1 MAEAQST
8 FSESW
13 HRVAGQRIA
22 LQPAARLR
30 RQNFRG
36 ERWFVVENPFTNEFF
51 RLTPAAYE
59 FVARLHPQRTV
70 DEVWR
75 ECLERFPDQAPG
87 QGQVLELLGQL
98 YFANLLQYDRATNAS
113 ELFERYRKRQRREWQ
128 ARFLNLMFMRFPLL
142 DPDRFLVRT
151 LPVVGKFISAF
162 GAVLWLGVVGMA
174 AKLVADNWDAV
185 KQQSQGVLAPSNLPL
200 LYLGMAIIKTIHEF
214 GHAYFTR
221 KFGGEVH
228 VMGIMLMIFTP
239 VPYVDATA
247 SWGFRSRW
255 QRILVGS
262 AGMIV
267 ELFFAALMTFVWANT
282 GQGALHSL
290 AYNMMFIAS
299 VSTVIFNANPLLRFD
314 GYYILSDLLEIPNL
328 SQRANQLLRYGAER
342 WLFGLKRSQN
352 PARSRAELGWLSV
365 FGVSSGIYRVFV
377 FGGILL
383 VVADH
388 FFLIGVVMAAI
399 CFVSWVTVPLFKFI
413 NYLATSP
420 KLERHRF
427 RAVLVSL
434 TLVLL
439 LVGVLEFVPF
449 PSHFRAPGVLQARRW
464 TQVVNE
470 SAGSITQLLAEP
482 GQRVRAGQ
490 PLVRFQS
497 QELELE
503 LAQAQANQVELQTRL
518 RAVLPDEAANL
529 KPLLGMLEAATNRV
543 AKLLFDRDALTVRA
557 RHDGLWLAPELK
569 ESLGRWLQRGTPL
582 GLLVDPSSFQFTA
595 TVQQEEAEALFARN
609 LRRAEV
615 RLYGQIDDVLETRQW
630 RVLPGGQRVLPS
642 PALGW
647 QGGGEMP
654 VARDDP
660 QGRKS
665 AELFFEVHAELSG
678 ANERAAQHVQWLH
691 GRSGKIRFDQEW
703 EPLLPRWIR
712 SLRQLLQR
720 RYQL

>member
-1 MAEAQST
+1 MSDSQST

-13 HRVAGQRIA
+13 HRVAQQRIA
-22 LQPAARLR
+22 LPPGARLR

-36 ERWFVVENPFTNEFF
+36 ERWWVVENPFTNEFF

-59 FVARLHPQRTV
+59 FVARLHPHRTV

-87 QGQVLELLGQL
+87 QGQVLELLAQL
-98 YFANLLQYDRATNAS
+98 YFANLLQYDRGTDAAG
-113 ELFERYRKRQRREWQ
+113 LFERYRKRQRREWQ
-128 ARFLNLMFMRFPLL
+128 ARLLNVMFMRFPLL

-151 LPVVGKFISAF
+151 LPVVGRFLNGF
-162 GAVLWLGVVGMA
+162 GALLWLVVVGLA
-174 AKLVADNWDAV
+174 VKVVADNWAEA

-200 LYLGMAIIKTIHEF
+200 LYLGMALIKTIHEF

-247 SWGFRSRW
+247 SWSFRSRW
-255 QRILVGS
+255 QRVLVGS

-282 GQGALHSL
+282 GQGTLHSL

-328 SQRANQLLRYGAER
+328 SQRANQLLRYAAER
-342 WLFGLKRSQN
+342 WLFGLKKGQN
-352 PARSRAELGWLSV
+352 PARSRGELIWLTL
-365 FGVSSGIYRVFV
+365 FGLTSGVYRVFV

-388 FFLIGVVMAAI
+388 FFLIGIVMAAA
-399 CFVSWVTVPLFKFI
+399 CFISWITVPLIKFI

-420 KLERHRF
+420 KLERHRA
-427 RAVLVSL
+427 RAVVVSL
-434 TLVLL
+434 ALASV
-439 LVGVLEFVPF
+439 LVGGLEFVPF
-449 PSHFRAPGVLQARRW
+449 PSHFRAPGVLQARQW
-464 TQVVNE
+464 TQVVTE
-470 SAGSITQLLAEP
+470 TAGRVSQLLAEP
-482 GQRVRAGQ
+482 GQPVRTGQ
-490 PLVRFQS
+490 PIVRLQS
-497 QELELE
+497 PELDLE
-503 LAQAQANQVELQTRL
+503 LAQAQASQRELETRL
-518 RAVLPDEAANL
+518 RAVLPEEAANL
-529 KPLLGMLEAATNRV
+529 KPLLGLLEAATNRV
-543 AKLLFDRDALTVRA
+543 AKLRADQTALTVRA
-557 RHDGLWLAPELK
+557 RHDGLWIAPELK
-569 ESLGRWLQRGTPL
+569 EGVGRWLARGTPL
-582 GLLVDPSSFQFTA
+582 GLLVDSSSFQFTA
-595 TVQQEEAEALFARN
+595 TVQQEEAAALFERN

-615 RLYGQIDDVLETRQW
+615 RLHGQVGVVLETRRW
-630 RVLPGGQRVLPS
+630 EVLPGGQRVLPS

-654 VARDDP
+654 VAHDDP

-665 AELFFEVHAELSG
+665 AEPFFEVRAELTPG
-678 ANERAAQHVQWLH
+678 PQTVQWLH

-712 SLRQLLQR
+712 GLRQLLQK